1 MNKQSKKQAWNR
13 PTTGTD
19 SQDCRDR
26 SLWLGPTH
34 RNLVEAKNRML
45 GTAAYRGCGTHF
57 PEHCHLYT
65 RVSGKTALPLD
76 SLFFLLPHGRVAFL
90 HNLALVE
97 HGMQA
102 IVHSLDGSKDDSYHQ
117 AVHSSHHQ
125 AGGQDLEMT
134 VKLNP
139 FSEKP

>member
-1 MNKQSKKQAWNR
+1 MPYS
-13 PTTGTD
+13 P
-19 SQDCRDR
+19 
-26 SLWLGPTH
+26 
-34 RNLVEAKNRML
+34 
-45 GTAAYRGCGTHF
+45 
-57 PEHCHLYT
+57 
-65 RVSGKTALPLD
+65 GKTAVPPG

-117 AVHSSHHQ
+117 AVHSSNHQ

-134 VKLNP
+134 IKLGP
-139 FSEKP
+139 FSQKHSSLEGAPATTVMTRAHQFTKLLHPFMQQYKNPRQGQPSL